1 MSPQDSDPRAES
13 SDGGEFAVPPFL
25 GPSRYSEADRAEV
38 LRHLAEAGAS
48 EEEIAEAARSGTL
61 GVLALDLALRPPG
74 EMVSLAEA
82 SALCSLDHRK
92 TRNGAG
98 APRPAL
104 HGLESVGTLCL
115 IPAGPLGRCPRTR
128 RSPQRCSACRL
139 NLGRLPLVSREAT
152 RSNA

>member
-1 MSPQDSDPRAES
+1 MRHDEGDPQAQPSD
-13 SDGGEFAVPPFL
+13 DGEFAVPRFL
-25 GPSRYSEADRAEV
+25 GPSRYSEADRADV
-38 LRHLAEAGAS
+38 MRHLTEAGAS

-61 GVLALDLALRPPG
+61 GVLALDVALRPPG

-104 HGLESVGTLCL
+104 HGL
-115 IPAGPLGRCPRTR
+115 
-128 RSPQRCSACRL
+128 
-139 NLGRLPLVSREAT
+139 
-152 RSNA
+152 